1 MRTPRGQNLVLLTI
15 GLFLI
20 TLMVT
25 TTLGIASRVKDNHEL
40 QTLADAAAYSS
51 AVVNA
56 RAYNNAALLNRVQVA
71 QWVSMAADESLIDW
85 TSYTRAALNAA
96 LIAANGMQNANGPLS
111 TNTGC
116 NVDTPAGNL
125 TTRLF
130 LEANGGFIVGPN
142 WDTMDDNAGDEA
154 QSVQGAIGAMRD
166 QIHDDMTVRLFFER
180 ANQTMAKA
188 MVARAQLQGV
198 KVIEG
203 PGTQGPNGIS
213 RREAGCPAGS
223 PGTGSGLCRNSEWG
237 DRMRDAALG
246 SRTDAF
252 LRFRGVVPAALQ
264 ARFDAIRASIP
275 GVQALTLTAPAGEGY
290 WADGLEGANSRQIAF
305 GDDHSGNAVGIT
317 LVGGGGCTANNVAAP
332 ATSRLVSTHI
342 DDNAD
347 EHVWLPLPNPDN
359 RPPKDRHTMGSCQP
373 NCPSVWVRTS
383 NFNAGPT
390 SDANGQPKVVVALER
405 DYTVVRRPWELEF
418 DFKFSATGSRYDNR
432 GERLVGQGMDIS
444 KASAFATGMTYYH
457 RRQPNQGDR
466 WQEFPNLLNPFW
478 RATLVPAD
486 VDRDTNV
493 AQPSSSD
500 VQDVA
505 TTYFQGPHTWQA
517 DVYREMVV
525 NGGFKGL
532 H

>member
-1 MRTPRGQNLVLLTI
+1 MSAPRGQNLVLLTM

-71 QWVSMAADESLIDW
+71 QWVTMAADESLIDW
-85 TSYTRAALNAA
+85 TSYTRAALGAA
-96 LIAANGMQNANGPLS
+96 HQQATEMQSLS
-111 TNTGC
+111 GHTNSGC
-116 NVDTPAGNL
+116 NVTTPAINL
-125 TTRLF
+125 TNRLD
-130 LEANGGFIVGPN
+130 LELNGGFIVGPN
-142 WDTMDDNAGDEA
+142 WDKMDDNAGDEA

-180 ANQTMAKA
+180 SNQLMAKA
-188 MVARAQLQGV
+188 MVARAQLPGV

-203 PGTQGPNGIS
+203 PGNQGPNGVS

-264 ARFDAIRASIP
+264 ARFDAIRTSIA
-275 GVQALTLTAPAGEGY
+275 GIQTLALTPPVGEGY
-290 WADGLEGANSRQIAF
+290 WADGLEGVNSRQIAF
-305 GDDHSGNAVGIT
+305 GDDHSGNAVTIT
-317 LVGGGGCTANNVAAP
+317 LVAPGGACSATNLGKP
-332 ATSRLVSTHI
+332 AISRLVSTHI

-347 EHVWLPLPNPDN
+347 EHTWDPVPNPDN

-390 SDANGQPKVVVALER
+390 NDANGQPKVVVALER
-405 DYTVVRRPWELEF
+405 DYTQVQRPWELNF
-418 DFKFSATGSRYDNR
+418 DFHFSPTGSRFDNR
-432 GERLVGQGMDIS
+432 GERLVSQNIDIS

-457 RRQPNQGDR
+457 RRQPNPGDR

-493 AQPSSSD
+493 PQPSSSD
-500 VQDVA
+500 VQDVD
-505 TTYFQGPHTWQA
+505 TTYFQPAHTWQA